1 MNTENEGDLN
11 RISQV
16 PQPSSDASP
25 KKKRRWLVYLLIGLG
40 SIFVLG
46 LIAIVAI
53 ATYYHSLIKTYTATT
68 PKPLPAI
75 EISKDKAQDL
85 TKRWQTFCDNVFK
98 KQATEPFRL
107 TDNDINQMIG
117 NFQNATKNLRIEI
130 TNDVILAH
138 IMFPLD
144 NTRKKELKG
153 RYLNATVNLKLQ
165 LEDGFLTL
173 RVKSATANDK
183 PVPKWIVNRIS
194 KRNLLQDLE
203 RNYDFSQLLQELDDV
218 IVKDGQILFIPLN
231 QGK

>member
-1 MNTENEGDLN
+1 MNTENDGDLSQ
-11 RISQV
+11 RSQV
-16 PQPSSDASP
+16 PQPSSDAPP
-25 KKKRRWLVYLLIGLG
+25 KKRRRWLVYLLVGLG

-46 LIAIVAI
+46 LIALVAI
-53 ATYYHSLIKTYTATT
+53 VTYYHSLIKTYTATT

-85 TKRWQTFCDNVFK
+85 AQRWQTFCDNVFK

-117 NFQNATKNLRIEI
+117 NFQRAKENLRIEI

-144 NTRKKELKG
+144 NTGKKELKG

-165 LEDGFLTL
+165 LEDGFLKL

-183 PVPKWIVNRIS
+183 PVPKWIVNRIGN
-194 KRNLLQDLE
+194 KNLLQNLE
-203 RNYDFSQLLQELDDV
+203 RNYDLLQLLQELDDV
-218 IVKDGQILFIPLN
+218 VVKDGQILFIPLKQN
-231 QGK
+231 

>member
-1 MNTENEGDLN
+1 M
-11 RISQV
+11 
-16 PQPSSDASP
+16 
-25 KKKRRWLVYLLIGLG
+25 VYLLIGLG

-46 LIAIVAI
+46 LTALVVIV
-53 ATYYHSLIKTYTATT
+53 TYYHSLIKTYTSTT
-68 PKPLPAI
+68 SKPLPAI
-75 EISKDKAQDL
+75 ETSKEKAQNL
-85 TKRWQTFCDNVFK
+85 TKRWQTFCDDVFK

-117 NFQNATKNLRIEI
+117 SFQRAKENLRIEI

-144 NTRKKELKG
+144 NTGKKELKG

-183 PVPKWIVNRIS
+183 AVPKWIVSSIS
-194 KRNLLQDLE
+194 KRNLLQNLE
-203 RNYDFSQLLQELDDV
+203 RNYDLLQLLQELDDV
-218 IVKDGQILFIPLN
+218 VVKDGQILLIPLN